1 MFFQKRHNNYGQRS
15 FFVHLIT
22 FVIKYF
28 SLYPF
33 HNVVTK
39 CILLF
44 NISQRHFFGPMK
56 WSSHLI
62 QGLKA

>member
-1 MFFQKRHNNYGQRS
+1 MFFQKRPNNYGQRS
-15 FFVHLIT
+15 FVVHLII

-39 CILLF
+39 TYYFLIYHNAIFL
-44 NISQRHFFGPMK
+44 GP
-56 WSSHLI
+56 
-62 QGLKA
+62 

>member
-1 MFFQKRHNNYGQRS
+1 MFFQKRGNNYGQRS
-15 FFVHLIT
+15 FVVHLIIFIT
-22 FVIKYF
+22 KYF
-28 SLYPF
+28 CPYQF

-39 CILLF
+39 TYYFLIYHNAIL
-44 NISQRHFFGPMK
+44 FGPMK